1 MGRIKNIEVENG
13 EVTVVLTITE
23 KEYNMIGAQLDGLAI
38 LPTSDEFL
46 ERTLIT
52 GKIGNGNRIMVPNKF
67 LEQNGIS
74 KLRKRVP
81 SRLFEFNNEKYLFIK
96 LENSSLL
103 PEFEEESDTDEKGE

>member
-1 MGRIKNIEVENG
+1 MARIKNIKIENG
-13 EVTVVLTITE
+13 EITVVLGITE
-23 KEYNMIGAQLDGLAI
+23 KEYNMFGTQIDGLAVI
-38 LPTSDEFL
+38 PTSDEFL
-46 ERTLIT
+46 ERKLVT

-96 LENSSLL
+96 LEESSLL
-103 PEFEEESDTDEKGE
+103 PEFEESDAP